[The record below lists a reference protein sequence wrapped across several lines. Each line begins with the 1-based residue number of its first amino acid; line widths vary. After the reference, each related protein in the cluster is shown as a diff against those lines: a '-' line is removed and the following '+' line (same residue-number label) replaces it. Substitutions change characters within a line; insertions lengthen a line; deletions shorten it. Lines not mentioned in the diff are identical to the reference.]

1 MDADPNQD
9 GKIDKYEWKNFV
21 YENPSL
27 LKVMT
32 LPFLRYVE
40 ITFFIEN
47 FQSLLLRNCNCYCL
61 TRELWK

>member
-32 LPFLRYVE
+32 LPYLRYVE
-40 ITFFIEN
+40 IITF
-47 FQSLLLRNCNCYCL
+47 LLKKINKFLEKL
-61 TRELWK
+61 

>member
-21 YENPSL
+21 FENPSL

-32 LPFLRYVE
+32 LPYLRYVR
-40 ITFFIEN
+40 ISFWLN
-47 FQSLLLRNCNCYCL
+47 LKSLFLVH
-61 TRELWK
+61 KF